1 MKINTKDLDGW
12 LYIGVAVSGSLI
24 ATFSSDEAAKFI
36 SQPTLFYL
44 RGFFASTAAGFL
56 AAKMYRSTT
65 FADNKTDAATT
76 TVASTK
82 TVIESETKTPVTET
96 KTP

>member
-12 LYIGVAVSGSLI
+12 LYIGVAVTGAL
-24 ATFSSDEAAKFI
+24 AAAFASDEAAKYI
-36 SQPTLFYL
+36 GQPILFYL
-44 RGFFASTAAGFL
+44 KTICTVSSAGFL

-76 TVASTK
+76 TTATTQ
-82 TVIESETKTPVTET
+82 TVVESVTKTPVTET
-96 KTP
+96 KP